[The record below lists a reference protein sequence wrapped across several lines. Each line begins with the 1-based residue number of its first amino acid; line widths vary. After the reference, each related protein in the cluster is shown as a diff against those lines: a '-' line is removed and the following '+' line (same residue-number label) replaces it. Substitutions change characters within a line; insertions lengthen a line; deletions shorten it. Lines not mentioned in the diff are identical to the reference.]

1 MTMADIRTERH
12 GAIAAI
18 QFDRPQKRNALT
30 AEMYEQLGEALRA
43 AEEDAGVR
51 VLLFHGHR
59 EVFCAGNDL
68 ADFLRR
74 PPLGEDTPAFR
85 FIRRVSAMA
94 KPMVAA
100 VNGPAIGIGTTLLLH
115 CDLVYAGDDARFQ
128 LPFARLGLVPE
139 FASSYLL
146 PLVAGWQRAAEL
158 LLLGE
163 PFDAAQAY
171 AAGIVTRVVPAADAL
186 TTARQAAERLAVLPP
201 AALATTK
208 ALMKRTH
215 QAAIAAQLEAEG
227 EHFRRML
234 TEPAAREAFAAFMEK
249 RAPDFTGAGM

>member
-1 MTMADIRTERH
+1 
-12 GAIAAI
+12 
-18 QFDRPQKRNALT
+18 
-30 AEMYEQLGEALRA
+30 
-43 AEEDAGVR
+43 
-51 VLLFHGHR
+51 
-59 EVFCAGNDL
+59 
-68 ADFLRR
+68 
-74 PPLGEDTPAFR
+74 
-85 FIRRVSAMA
+85 
-94 KPMVAA
+94 MVAA

-115 CDLVYAGDDARFQ
+115 CDLVYAADDARFQ

-146 PLVAGWQRAAEL
+146 PLIAGWQRAAEL

-171 AAGIVTRVVPAADAL
+171 AAGFVTRVVPAGEVL
-186 TTARQAAERLAVLPP
+186 ETARQAAQRLAALPP

-208 ALMKRTH
+208 ALMKRVH
-215 QAAIAAQLEAEG
+215 AGAIAAQLEAEG

>member
-1 MTMADIRTERH
+1 MSEIEVERR
-12 GAIAAI
+12 GAVAAI
-18 QFDRPQKRNALT
+18 RLNRPQKRNALT
-30 AEMYEQLGEALRA
+30 AEMYQRLGDAVQA

-51 VLLFHGHR
+51 VLLFLGSR

-68 ADFLRR
+68 ADFMNR
-74 PPLGEDTPAFR
+74 PPQGEDSPAFR
-85 FIRRVSAMA
+85 FIRRTSTVA

-146 PLVAGWQRAAEL
+146 PLAAGWQRAAEL
-158 LLLGE
+158 LLLGD
-163 PFDAAQAY
+163 PFDATQAQ
-171 AAGIVTRVVPAADAL
+171 AAGIVTRVLPADEVLAA
-186 TTARQAAERLAVLPP
+186 AWQAAERLAALPP
-201 AALATTK
+201 ASLVTTK
-208 ALMKRTH
+208 ALMKRAH
-215 QAAIAAQLEAEG
+215 AAAIAAQLAAEG

-234 TEPAAREAFAAFMEK
+234 GEPAAREAFAAFMEK

>member
-1 MTMADIRTERH
+1 MADILTEQSGGIGTIRLN
-12 GAIAAI
+12 
-18 QFDRPQKRNALT
+18 RPQKRNALT
-30 AEMYEQLGEALRA
+30 AEMYELLGEAVRA
-43 AEEDAGVR
+43 AEEDPEVR
-51 VLLFHGHR
+51 VLLILGQR
-59 EVFCAGNDL
+59 EAFCAGNDL
-68 ADFLRR
+68 ADFMRR
-74 PPLGEDTPAFR
+74 PPQGEDTPAFR
-85 FIRRVSAMA
+85 FIRRASAVA

-146 PLVAGWQRAAEL
+146 PLIAGWQRAAEL

-163 PFDAAQAY
+163 PFDAAHAH
-171 AAGIVTRVVPAADAL
+171 AAGIVTRVVPAD
-186 TTARQAAERLAVLPP
+186 QAEASAHAAAVRLAALPP
-201 AALATTK
+201 ASLATTK

-215 QAAIAAQLEAEG
+215 AGAIAAQLEAEG
-227 EHFRRML
+227 AHFRRML

>member
-1 MTMADIRTERH
+1 MADIEVGRR
-12 GAIAAI
+12 GAVAAI
-18 QFDRPQKRNALT
+18 QLNRPQKRNALT
-30 AEMYEQLGEALRA
+30 AEMYQLLGEAVGS
-43 AEEDAGVR
+43 AEADPAVR
-51 VLLFHGHR
+51 VILFHGHP

-68 ADFLRR
+68 SDFMRR
-74 PPLGEDTPAFR
+74 PPQGEDTAAFG
-85 FIRRVSAMA
+85 FIRRASTVA

-158 LLLGE
+158 LMLGD
-163 PFDAAQAY
+163 PFDAAQAH
-171 AAGIVTRVVPAADAL
+171 AAGIVTRVVPAGEAL
-186 TTARQAAERLAVLPP
+186 ATAWQAAERLAALPP
-201 AALATTK
+201 ASLVTTK
-208 ALMKRTH
+208 ALMKRAH
-215 QAAIAAQLEAEG
+215 AASIAAQLEAEG
-227 EHFRRML
+227 AHFRRML

>member
-1 MTMADIRTERH
+1 MADIRTERY
-12 GAIAAI
+12 GAVAAI
-18 QFDRPQKRNALT
+18 QFDRPGKRNALT
-30 AEMYEQLGEALRA
+30 AEMYEQLDQAVRA
-43 AEEDAGVR
+43 AEEDADVR

-59 EVFCAGNDL
+59 DVFCAGNDL
-68 ADFLRR
+68 ADFQRR
-74 PPLGEDTPAFR
+74 PPLDADAPGFR
-85 FIRRVSAMA
+85 FIRRVSTVA

-100 VNGPAIGIGTTLLLH
+100 VNGPAVGIGTTLLLH

-163 PFDAAQAY
+163 PFDAAQAH
-171 AAGIVTRVVPAADAL
+171 AAGIVTRVVPADAAL
-186 TTARQAAERLAVLPP
+186 DVAREAAGRLAVLPP
-201 AALATTK
+201 AALRTTK
-208 ALMKRTH
+208 ALMKRAH
-215 QAAIAAQLEAEG
+215 QAAIAAQLEAEAG
-227 EHFRRML
+227 HFQRML

-249 RAPDFTGAGM
+249 RTPDFTGAGM